1 MVDIVTRV
9 NNVVNGFVWGPF
21 GLALLLCTGLWLS
34 VRTGFF
40 QFRRMGYWLK
50 HTIGAI
56 FTNKDV
62 TAHTSKEDMA
72 ISQFQSMCTALA
84 GTIGTGNIVGV
95 ATAIVSGGP
104 GAIFW
109 MWVMALLGMMTSF
122 AENVLGVY
130 YRRKNE
136 KGEWS
141 GGAMYYLTDGL
152 GAKPGCRA
160 VGRVL
165 AVLFACFCIL
175 ASFGIGNMSQINSIA
190 GNMNAAFHVPYL
202 ATGLALMVVTAFI
215 VIGGLKRVA
224 AVPRPWRKARFT
236 VKQPD
241 GSRLIGTGEQP
252 AGRGVTTKNCDEEE
266 TSHDRNDRN
275 QKSGGTGRLYD
286 R

>member
-109 MWVMALLGMMTSF
+109 MWVMAAGHDDQLCRERAGRLLPPQ
-122 AENVLGVY
+122 ERKRRVERRRDVLSD
-130 YRRKNE
+130 RR
-136 KGEWS
+136 S
-141 GGAMYYLTDGL
+141 G
-152 GAKPGCRA
+152 
-160 VGRVL
+160 
-165 AVLFACFCIL
+165 
-175 ASFGIGNMSQINSIA
+175 
-190 GNMNAAFHVPYL
+190 
-202 ATGLALMVVTAFI
+202 
-215 VIGGLKRVA
+215 
-224 AVPRPWRKARFT
+224 RKAR
-236 VKQPD
+236 
-241 GSRLIGTGEQP
+241 L
-252 AGRGVTTKNCDEEE
+252 
-266 TSHDRNDRN
+266 
-275 QKSGGTGRLYD
+275 
-286 R
+286 

>member
-56 FTNKDV
+56 FTNKDI

-122 AENVLGVY
+122 SENVLGVY
-130 YRRKNE
+130 FRRKNE

-152 GAKPGCRA
+152 GTKKGCRQI
-160 VGRVL
+160 GRVL

-175 ASFGIGNMSQINSIA
+175 ASVSYTHLRA
-190 GNMNAAFHVPYL
+190 H
-202 ATGLALMVVTAFI
+202 
-215 VIGGLKRVA
+215 
-224 AVPRPWRKARFT
+224 
-236 VKQPD
+236 
-241 GSRLIGTGEQP
+241 
-252 AGRGVTTKNCDEEE
+252 E
-266 TSHDRNDRN
+266 T
-275 QKSGGTGRLYD
+275 
-286 R
+286 